1 MTGALDA
8 AVFARLMARFEPFE
22 PAPVLAVGVSGG
34 ADSLALA
41 LLAVAW
47 ARARGGRIHAL
58 TVDHGLRP
66 DSAAEARQVGVWL
79 DARGIAHEILS
90 WDGPKPGSGV
100 QAAAREARRRLLGDW
115 CRARGVLHLLLAH
128 HQGDQAETLAIR
140 REDRSGPDG
149 LAAMAAETETGWGRL
164 LRPLL
169 GQPKPTLA
177 AVLAAAGQDWIEDP
191 SNRDERHA
199 RVRHRRR
206 IADAASEATLAGDA
220 RAHGAARSERGQ
232 RVAAVLAAHVRLQ
245 AAGWA
250 SLDTTLV
257 DHPDV
262 IARTALAR
270 VIVAVGNLG
279 YAPRGERLDRLL
291 DHLRAGGGRAR
302 TLGGCR
308 IARHREG
315 WIVAREGVS
324 LPPDGPFIGGIAA
337 WDRFVVTLPIGVPA
351 AGLSL
356 GALRTA
362 RPPGIETV
370 PGAARPALAAI
381 RDLDGV
387 LAVPHLRWV
396 RPGADRKLEGAT
408 AWTFPRQGLAG
419 AGFAVT

>member
-1 MTGALDA
+1 MTEALDA
-8 AVFARLMARFEPFE
+8 AVFARLMVRFEPFE
-22 PAPVLAVGVSGG
+22 PAPVLAIGVSGG
-34 ADSLALA
+34 ADSLALS
-41 LLAVAW
+41 LLAETW

-79 DARGIAHEILS
+79 AERGIAHEILN
-90 WDGPKPGSGV
+90 WDGPKPGSGI
-100 QAAAREARRRLLGDW
+100 QAAARQARRQLLGDW
-115 CRARGVLHLLLAH
+115 CRGRGVLHLLLAH
-128 HQGDQAETLAIR
+128 HQGDQAETMAIR

-149 LAAMAAETETGWGRL
+149 LAAMAAETATGWGRL
-164 LRPLL
+164 IRPLL
-169 GQPKPTLA
+169 GQPKPMLA
-177 AVLAAAGQDWIEDP
+177 AVLSAAGQDWIEDP

-206 IADAASEATLAGDA
+206 IAEAANEATLARDA
-220 RAHGAARSERGQ
+220 QAHGLARSERER
-232 RVAAVLAAHVRLQ
+232 RVADVLATHVRLRV
-245 AAGWA
+245 AGWA
-250 SLDTTLV
+250 SLDAALI

-262 IARTALAR
+262 VARAALAR

-291 DHLRAGGGRAR
+291 DHLKAGGGQAR

-308 IARHREG
+308 IARHRED
-315 WIVAREGVS
+315 WIVAREVAS
-324 LPPDGPFIGGIAA
+324 LPPDGPFIRGIAA
-337 WDRFVVTLPIGVPA
+337 WDRFVVALPIGVSA

-356 GALRTA
+356 GALKTA

-370 PGAARPALAAI
+370 PGAARPGLAAI

-387 LAVPHLRWV
+387 VAIPHLHWV

-408 AWTFPRQGLAG
+408 VWTFPRQGLAG
-419 AGFAVT
+419 AGFAVN